1 VCGIVGFIEP
11 EGFASG
17 GQAQKILGL
26 MVRSLSH
33 RGPDDEGLWFDAQS
47 GIALGHRR
55 LAVIDLSPQGRQP
68 MESPDGRYVISF
80 NGEIYNFRLLAEE
93 LERTGLAPFWRG
105 HSDTEVFL
113 AAIAAWGLKEALRKS
128 VGMFAFALY
137 DKRERILYL
146 VRDRMGEKPLYYG
159 WANSTFLFASELK
172 ALRAHPKFMGEI
184 DPEALGLLLRHNYIP
199 SPWSIYKNVR
209 KVPPGSFLAVPLGL
223 GSPPPGSWPRPQKY
237 WDPLHAAITG
247 LENPFEGPEKEAMD
261 HLEELLK
268 KAVEGQMI
276 SDVPL
281 GAFLSGGI
289 DSSTVVAVMQ
299 AVSPKPIRT
308 FTVGFEKWDYNEA
321 HHAKRVARHLGTDH
335 TEVYIDAQR
344 ALEVIPELPAIYD
357 EPFSDSSQIPT
368 HLIAEVARKYVTVS
382 LSGDGGD
389 ELFGGYPRYSQA
401 LRIWKHIGWIPPSS
415 RSAMAKIL
423 RSQPAPRWDKL
434 LGWAGPLILGKR
446 RSPKFGDKIL
456 KMADIL
462 DFGSSWELYRDLI
475 SHWRPSH
482 GVLREEVS
490 WDSRLDGERWPE
502 LPHPFHRMMFW
513 DMVTYLPDDILVKVD
528 RAAMAVSL
536 ETRMPLL
543 DHRIVEFSWSLPLS
557 MKVRNGKG
565 KWILRQLLH
574 RYVPREL
581 VERPKMGFG
590 VPIGEW
596 LRGPLRGW
604 AEGLLNEKEMRE
616 RGLIEPEP
624 VLRKWQEH
632 ISGQRNWQY
641 LLWDILMFQAWL
653 KRWHP

>member
-113 AAIAAWGLKEALRKS
+113 AAIVAWGLKEALRKS

-137 DKRERILYL
+137 DKQERILYL

-159 WANSTFLFASELK
+159 WAKSTFLFASELK

-184 DPEALGLLLRHNYIP
+184 DPEALGPLLRHNYIP

-223 GSPPPGSWPRPQKY
+223 DSPPPGSWPRPQNY

-247 LENPFEGPEKEAMD
+247 LENPFEGPEKEATD

-299 AVSPKPIRT
+299 
-308 FTVGFEKWDYNEA
+308 
-321 HHAKRVARHLGTDH
+321 L
-335 TEVYIDAQR
+335 
-344 ALEVIPELPAIYD
+344 
-357 EPFSDSSQIPT
+357 
-368 HLIAEVARKYVTVS
+368 
-382 LSGDGGD
+382 
-389 ELFGGYPRYSQA
+389 
-401 LRIWKHIGWIPPSS
+401 
-415 RSAMAKIL
+415 
-423 RSQPAPRWDKL
+423 
-434 LGWAGPLILGKR
+434 
-446 RSPKFGDKIL
+446 
-456 KMADIL
+456 
-462 DFGSSWELYRDLI
+462 
-475 SHWRPSH
+475 
-482 GVLREEVS
+482 
-490 WDSRLDGERWPE
+490 
-502 LPHPFHRMMFW
+502 
-513 DMVTYLPDDILVKVD
+513 
-528 RAAMAVSL
+528 
-536 ETRMPLL
+536 
-543 DHRIVEFSWSLPLS
+543 
-557 MKVRNGKG
+557 
-565 KWILRQLLH
+565 
-574 RYVPREL
+574 
-581 VERPKMGFG
+581 
-590 VPIGEW
+590 
-596 LRGPLRGW
+596 
-604 AEGLLNEKEMRE
+604 
-616 RGLIEPEP
+616 
-624 VLRKWQEH
+624 
-632 ISGQRNWQY
+632 
-641 LLWDILMFQAWL
+641 
-653 KRWHP
+653 